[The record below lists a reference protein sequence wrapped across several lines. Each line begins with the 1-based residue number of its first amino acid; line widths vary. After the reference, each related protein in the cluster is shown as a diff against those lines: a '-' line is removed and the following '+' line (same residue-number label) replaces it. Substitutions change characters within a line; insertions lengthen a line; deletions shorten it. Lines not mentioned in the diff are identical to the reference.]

1 MFETNKSVFLPH
13 KISNGLQK
21 MKRVLLLL
29 YMPLVAF
36 FASCSTDVNIYA
48 DYKEFPII
56 YGVLD
61 ANADTNFI
69 KITRSFYVQGD
80 PYESALN
87 PDSSNYPGKLDVRI
101 IEYCNGDS
109 VREFILDTITIRDK
123 SQGLFYAPLQKM
135 YYMTERL
142 PINNNTKKYSYKLKV
157 ALPEFTLATKT
168 NLVGD
173 GYFNVQSLGVN
184 FSKQYIDAIPRH
196 FLFRPAINAAY
207 YDIYFA
213 FNFKEQRTPDGDS
226 VPRSM
231 CWYIG
236 TYEDYDLSLSMD
248 NGFYVFYYWP
258 KTFYEELEK
267 FFGGDTVANDS
278 LKRFFGDYPVD
289 VIITAGGDKLSQYV
303 HASEALLEPGLSE
316 NDLSPLN
323 GGYGVFSSRFT
334 VRHAVGLAGE
344 TVPDLLAEQKWG
356 FKFIGGK

>member
-1 MFETNKSVFLPH
+1 
-13 KISNGLQK
+13 

-36 FASCSTDVNIYA
+36 FSSCSTDVNIYA

-87 PDSSNYPGKLDVRI
+87 PDSSNYPGKLDARI

-109 VREFILDTITIRDK
+109 VRELILDTITIRDK

-135 YYMTERL
+135 YYTAERL
-142 PINNNTKKYSYKLKV
+142 PINSNTKKYSYKLV
-157 ALPEFTLATKT
+157 VVLPGSTLTTRAD
-168 NLVGD
+168 LVGD
-173 GYFNVQSLGVN
+173 GCFNVQSLGVN
-184 FSKQYIDAIPRH
+184 FSKQYFNAIPRH

-207 YDIYFA
+207 YDVYFA
-213 FNFKEQRTPDGDS
+213 FNFKEQRTPGGDS
-226 VPRSM
+226 VPRTM
-231 CWYIG
+231 RWHIG
-236 TYEDYDLSLSMD
+236 TYEDYDLSINLSD
-248 NGFYVFYYWP
+248 GFYEFYYWP
-258 KTFYEELEK
+258 RTFYEELEK
-267 FFGGDTVANDS
+267 FIGDDTVANDS

-289 VIITAGGDKLSQYV
+289 VIITAGGAKLSQYV
-303 HASEALLEPGLSE
+303 HANEALLEPGLGE
-316 NDLSPLN
+316 NDLSSMN

-334 VRHAVGLAGE
+334 VHHAVGLAGE
-344 TVPDLLAEQKWG
+344 TVPDLLAERKWG
-356 FKFIGGK
+356 FKFIGGKN

>member
-1 MFETNKSVFLPH
+1 
-13 KISNGLQK
+13 

-29 YMPLVAF
+29 CLPLVAY

-48 DYKEFPII
+48 DYKEVPII
-56 YGVLD
+56 YGLLD

-87 PDSSNYPGKLDVRI
+87 PDSSNYSGKLDARI
-101 IEYCNGDS
+101 VEYCNGDS

-135 YYMTERL
+135 YYTTERL
-142 PINNNTKKYSYKLKV
+142 PMNSDTKNYSYKLKV
-157 ALPEFTLATKT
+157 ALPESTLTTKT
-168 NLVGD
+168 KLVGD
-173 GYFNVQSLGVN
+173 GYFDVQSLGVN
-184 FSKQYIDAIPRH
+184 FSKQYINAVPRH

-207 YDIYFA
+207 YEIYFA

-226 VPRSM
+226 VLRTM
-231 CWYIG
+231 RWYIG
-236 TYEDYDLSLSMD
+236 TYEDYDLSISTN

-258 KTFYEELEK
+258 RTFYEELEK
-267 FFGGDTVANDS
+267 FIGDDTVANDS

-289 VIITAGGDKLSQYV
+289 VIITAGGDKLNQYV
-303 HASEALLEPGLSE
+303 HASEALLEPGLGES
-316 NDLSPLN
+316 DLSPMN

-334 VRHAVGLAGE
+334 VSHAVGLGGE
-344 TVPDLLAEQKWG
+344 TVPDLLAEDKWG
-356 FKFIGGK
+356 FKFIGGKN

>member
-1 MFETNKSVFLPH
+1 
-13 KISNGLQK
+13 

-101 IEYCNGDS
+101 VEYCNGDS

-135 YYMTERL
+135 YYMTDRL
-142 PINNNTKKYSYKLKV
+142 PINNDTKKYSYKLKV
-157 ALPEFTLATKT
+157 ALPEFTLTTKT

-173 GYFNVQSLGVN
+173 RYFNVQSLGVN
-184 FSKQYIDAIPRH
+184 FSKQYIDAIPSISFFDLPSMRPTMISILPLISKNNAH
-196 FLFRPAINAAY
+196 LTAIPCLVPCVGISERMKTMTCHSVWITVFMCSIIGRKLFMRN
-207 YDIYFA
+207 
-213 FNFKEQRTPDGDS
+213 
-226 VPRSM
+226 
-231 CWYIG
+231 
-236 TYEDYDLSLSMD
+236 
-248 NGFYVFYYWP
+248 
-258 KTFYEELEK
+258 
-267 FFGGDTVANDS
+267 
-278 LKRFFGDYPVD
+278 
-289 VIITAGGDKLSQYV
+289 
-303 HASEALLEPGLSE
+303 
-316 NDLSPLN
+316 
-323 GGYGVFSSRFT
+323 
-334 VRHAVGLAGE
+334 
-344 TVPDLLAEQKWG
+344 
-356 FKFIGGK
+356 